1 MSDVVRRLHGSWG
14 EPERTMM
21 QEAAAEIERLQAS
34 LPPAER
40 YWEARWRD
48 ERAEVERLKALNA
61 SFSAQIVSEQREID
75 RLRAALVFARSVIKS
90 GEDWSATCERVIGGA
105 LEGMSHE
112 P

>member
-48 ERAEVERLKALNA
+48 EKAECDRLKALNA
-61 SFSAQIVSEQREID
+61 SFSAQIIGEQREID
-75 RLRAALVFARSVIKS
+75 RLCGLVKQAVEHLEFLGYPVEAREVRRKLADRRA
-90 GEDWSATCERVIGGA
+90 
-105 LEGMSHE
+105 
-112 P
+112 